1 MKEKTIWHMKNMNTK
16 SFMNMMANTAKA
28 HATATNTSTPLRAV
42 IRTNTTMII
51 RTATHMKRSAAAVA
65 GIATTIIQVMTKRIP
80 KRKSSR

>member
-1 MKEKTIWHMKNMNTK
+1 MKEKTIWHMKNMNMK

-28 HATATNTSTPLRAV
+28 HAAATNTSTPMRAV
-42 IRTNTTMII
+42 IH
-51 RTATHMKRSAAAVA
+51 TATHMKRSAAAVA